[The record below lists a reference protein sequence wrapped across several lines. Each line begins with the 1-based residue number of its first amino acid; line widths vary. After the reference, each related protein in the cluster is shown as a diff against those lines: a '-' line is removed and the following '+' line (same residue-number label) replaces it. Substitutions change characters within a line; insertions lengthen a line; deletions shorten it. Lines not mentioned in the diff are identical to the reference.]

1 MEPIHS
7 SKRSLQ
13 WKKVLFFTPRK
24 KGSFRNCSLK
34 GSLGTYNCFVYG
46 IAVKPPFGAFI
57 FKSVDIVRPTQEG
70 MIFTGNYSIVINK
83 INQSTNDC
91 YSSDLARYNL
101 LIDLNRLIR
110 EERWISSSHFIDQNA
125 QCPPVN
131 SFVVALT
138 QKKRKH

>member
-1 MEPIHS
+1 M
-7 SKRSLQ
+7 
-13 WKKVLFFTPRK
+13 
-24 KGSFRNCSLK
+24 
-34 GSLGTYNCFVYG
+34 
-46 IAVKPPFGAFI
+46 KPPFGAFI

-70 MIFTGNYSIVINK
+70 MIFTGNNSTVINQ
-83 INQSTNDC
+83 INQSKNDC

-138 QKKRKH
+138 NKQRKH